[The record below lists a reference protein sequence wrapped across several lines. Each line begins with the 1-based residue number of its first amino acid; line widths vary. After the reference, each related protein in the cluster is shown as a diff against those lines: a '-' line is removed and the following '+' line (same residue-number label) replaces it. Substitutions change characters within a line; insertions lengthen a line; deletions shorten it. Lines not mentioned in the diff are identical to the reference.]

1 MMFVCREKYVSVH
14 LDGVDLLGVG
24 LQVVDTDL
32 PVHGPH
38 LQRHVVTAGGEE
50 LALRVPFDGVDL
62 IGVSLE

>member
-1 MMFVCREKYVSVH
+1 M
-14 LDGVDLLGVG
+14 G